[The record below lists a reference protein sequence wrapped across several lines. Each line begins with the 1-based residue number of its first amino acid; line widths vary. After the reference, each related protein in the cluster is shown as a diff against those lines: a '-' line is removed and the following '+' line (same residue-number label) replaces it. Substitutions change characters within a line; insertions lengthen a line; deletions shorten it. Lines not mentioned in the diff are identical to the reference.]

1 MGLFNRKNPYE
12 KEALDLEAALRT
24 APQAPDMRARPP
36 GPQAPMPQGQMP
48 QTYAAQAYAPQAP
61 APQAPTPPPMAA
73 PAMTTKAP
81 TYGVEDAIKLMRELP
96 DSKKE
101 MVITI
106 VQKTLVSAKI
116 NVTTILDDATRK
128 IERLERKN
136 EKLGQEIREL
146 EEAILQRK
154 LEMDHNAR
162 DIGETR
168 EVKISFE
175 SALRPAAEAISLD
188 PLPYV
193 PEQKA
198 G

>member
-12 KEALDLEAALRT
+12 KDALDLEAALRPSPDRPDLKARPT
-24 APQAPDMRARPP
+24 APTTMAS
-36 GPQAPMPQGQMP
+36 PQPPMPL
-48 QTYAAQAYAPQAP
+48 AP
-61 APQAPTPPPMAA
+61 APQAPMPPPMAA
-73 PAMTTKAP
+73 PALVSKPA
-81 TYGVEDAIKLMRELP
+81 TYGIEDAILLMRELP
-96 DSKKE
+96 DTKKE

-116 NVTTILDDATRK
+116 NVSTILDDATRK

-136 EKLGQEIREL
+136 DKLGQEIREL

-162 DIGETR
+162 DIAETR

-175 SALRPAAEAISLD
+175 TALRPVVGEISLD
-188 PLPYV
+188 PLPYI

>member
-12 KEALDLEAALRT
+12 KDALDLESAMRT
-24 APQAPDMRARPP
+24 TPEKPDLKARPTAPAPQAMMSPQPP
-36 GPQAPMPQGQMP
+36 M
-48 QTYAAQAYAPQAP
+48 PQAP
-61 APQAPTPPPMAA
+61 APMAPTPPAMAA
-73 PAMTTKAP
+73 PAVAP
-81 TYGVEDAIKLMRELP
+81 RPTSYGIEDAIQLMRELP
-96 DSKKE
+96 DNKKE

-116 NVTTILDDATRK
+116 NVSTILDDATRK

-136 EKLGQEIREL
+136 EKLAQEIREL

-162 DIGETR
+162 DVAETR
-168 EVKISFE
+168 EVKVSFE
-175 SALRPAAEAISLD
+175 AALRPSSVGEISLD
-188 PLPYV
+188 PLPYI
-193 PEQKA
+193 PDQKA

>member
-12 KEALDLEAALRT
+12 KDALDLETAMRT
-24 APQAPDMRARPP
+24 TPERPDLKARPTAPAPQAMMS
-36 GPQAPMPQGQMP
+36 PQPTM
-48 QTYAAQAYAPQAP
+48 PQAP
-61 APQAPTPPPMAA
+61 APLAPTPPAMAA
-73 PAMTTKAP
+73 PAPAAAP
-81 TYGVEDAIKLMRELP
+81 RPMSYGIEDAIQLMRELP
-96 DSKKE
+96 DNKKE

-116 NVTTILDDATRK
+116 NVSTILDDATRK

-136 EKLGQEIREL
+136 EKLAQEIREL

-162 DIGETR
+162 DVAETR
-168 EVKISFE
+168 EVKVSFE
-175 SALRPAAEAISLD
+175 AALRPSSVGSVGEISLD
-188 PLPYV
+188 PLPYI
-193 PEQKA
+193 PDQKA

>member
-12 KEALDLEAALRT
+12 KDALDLEAAMRT
-24 APQAPDMRARPP
+24 TPERPELKARPTAPAPQASMMSPQPP
-36 GPQAPMPQGQMP
+36 MM
-48 QTYAAQAYAPQAP
+48 PQAP
-61 APQAPTPPPMAA
+61 APLAPTPPVMAA
-73 PAMTTKAP
+73 PAAAP
-81 TYGVEDAIKLMRELP
+81 RPMSYGIEDAIQLMRELP
-96 DSKKE
+96 DNKKE

-106 VQKTLVSAKI
+106 VQKPLVSAKI
-116 NVTTILDDATRK
+116 NVSTLVDDATRK

-136 EKLGQEIREL
+136 DKLAQEIREL

-162 DIGETR
+162 DVAETR

-175 SALRPAAEAISLD
+175 TALRPSAVGEISLD
-188 PLPYV
+188 PLPYI
-193 PEQKA
+193 PDQKA

>member
-12 KEALDLEAALRT
+12 KDALDLETAMRT
-24 APQAPDMRARPP
+24 TPERPDLKARPTAPAPQAAMMS
-36 GPQAPMPQGQMP
+36 PQAPMPQ
-48 QTYAAQAYAPQAP
+48 AP
-61 APQAPTPPPMAA
+61 APHAPTPPAMTA
-73 PAMTTKAP
+73 PAVAP
-81 TYGVEDAIKLMRELP
+81 RSTSYGIEDAIQLMRELP
-96 DSKKE
+96 DNKKE

-116 NVTTILDDATRK
+116 NVSTILDDATRK

-136 EKLGQEIREL
+136 EKLAQEIREL

-162 DIGETR
+162 DVAETR
-168 EVKISFE
+168 EVKVSFE
-175 SALRPAAEAISLD
+175 AALRPSSVGEISLD

-193 PEQKA
+193 PDQKA

>member
-12 KEALDLEAALRT
+12 KDALDLEAALRP
-24 APQAPDMRARPP
+24 APQPPDPKARPLAA
-36 GPQAPMPQGQMP
+36 GAQAP
-48 QTYAAQAYAPQAP
+48 APQAP
-61 APQAPTPPPMAA
+61 APQAPMPPPMAA
-73 PAMTTKAP
+73 PAVTAKAP
-81 TYGVEDAIKLMRELP
+81 TPTPTPTYGIEDAIRLMRELP
-96 DSKKE
+96 DNKKE

-154 LEMDHNAR
+154 LEMDNNTR
-162 DIGETR
+162 DIAETR

-175 SALRPAAEAISLD
+175 SALRPAAEPISLD
-188 PLPYV
+188 PLPYT
-193 PEQKA
+193 PDQKA

>member
-12 KEALDLEAALRT
+12 KDALDLEAAMRT
-24 APQAPDMRARPP
+24 TPERPELKARPP
-36 GPQAPMPQGQMP
+36 AAPAPSAMMSPQASM
-48 QTYAAQAYAPQAP
+48 PQAP
-61 APQAPTPPPMAA
+61 APQAPMPPPMAA
-73 PAMTTKAP
+73 APAVVARP
-81 TYGVEDAIKLMRELP
+81 ASYGIEDAIQLMRELP
-96 DSKKE
+96 DNKKE

-116 NVTTILDDATRK
+116 NVSTILDDATRK

-136 EKLGQEIREL
+136 EKLAQEIREL

-162 DIGETR
+162 DVAETR
-168 EVKISFE
+168 EVKVSFE
-175 SALRPAAEAISLD
+175 AALRPSTVGEISLD

-193 PEQKA
+193 PDQKA
-198 G
+198 V

>member
-12 KEALDLEAALRT
+12 KDALDLEAALRT
-24 APQAPDMRARPP
+24 APQPPDPKARPLAT
-36 GPQAPMPQGQMP
+36 GPQTP
-48 QTYAAQAYAPQAP
+48 APQAP
-61 APQAPTPPPMAA
+61 APQAPMPPPMAA
-73 PAMTTKAP
+73 PAVTAKAP
-81 TYGVEDAIKLMRELP
+81 TPAATYGIEDAIRLMRELP
-96 DSKKE
+96 DNKKE

-136 EKLGQEIREL
+136 EKIGQEIREL

-154 LEMDHNAR
+154 LEMDHNTR
-162 DIGETR
+162 DIAETR

-175 SALRPAAEAISLD
+175 SALRPAAEPISLD
-188 PLPYV
+188 PLPYT
-193 PEQKA
+193 PDQKA

>member
-12 KEALDLEAALRT
+12 KDALDLEAAMRT
-24 APQAPDMRARPP
+24 TPERPELKARPP
-36 GPQAPMPQGQMP
+36 AAPAPSSMMSP
-48 QTYAAQAYAPQAP
+48 QTPMPQAP

-73 PAMTTKAP
+73 APAMARP
-81 TYGVEDAIKLMRELP
+81 ATYGIEDAIQLMRELP
-96 DSKKE
+96 DNKKE

-116 NVTTILDDATRK
+116 NVSTILDDATRK

-136 EKLGQEIREL
+136 EKLAQEIREL

-162 DIGETR
+162 DVAETR
-168 EVKISFE
+168 EVKVSFE
-175 SALRPAAEAISLD
+175 AALRPSGVGEISLD
-188 PLPYV
+188 PLPYI
-193 PEQKA
+193 PDQKA

>member
-12 KEALDLEAALRT
+12 KDALDLEAAMRT
-24 APQAPDMRARPP
+24 TPERPDMKARPP
-36 GPQAPMPQGQMP
+36 APSPTSMMSPQPPAPH
-48 QTYAAQAYAPQAP
+48 AP
-61 APQAPTPPPMAA
+61 APLAPTPPPVAA
-73 PAMTTKAP
+73 SAIATRPAA
-81 TYGVEDAIKLMRELP
+81 YGIEDAIQLMRELP
-96 DSKKE
+96 DNKKE

-116 NVTTILDDATRK
+116 NVSTILDDATRK

-136 EKLGQEIREL
+136 EKLAQEIREL

-154 LEMDHNAR
+154 QEMDHNAR
-162 DIGETR
+162 DVAETR

-175 SALRPAAEAISLD
+175 TALRPSGIGEISLD
-188 PLPYV
+188 PLPYI
-193 PEQKA
+193 PDQKA

>member
-12 KEALDLEAALRT
+12 KDALDLEAALRT
-24 APQAPDMRARPP
+24 TPDRPDLKARPP
-36 GPQAPMPQGQMP
+36 APASSAMMSPQLSM
-48 QTYAAQAYAPQAP
+48 PQAP
-61 APQAPTPPPMAA
+61 APQAPMPPPAMAA
-73 PAMTTKAP
+73 PPVAARPT
-81 TYGVEDAIKLMRELP
+81 TYGIEDAIQLMRELP
-96 DSKKE
+96 DNKKE

-106 VQKTLVSAKI
+106 VQKTLVSAKV
-116 NVTTILDDATRK
+116 NVSTILDDATRK

-136 EKLGQEIREL
+136 EKLAQEIREL

-154 LEMDHNAR
+154 LEMDHNTR
-162 DIGETR
+162 DVAETR

-175 SALRPAAEAISLD
+175 TALRPSSVGEISLD
-188 PLPYV
+188 PLPYT